1 MKTVITKFIYMIL
14 MPACLLSLDG
24 LLWYSGKWE
33 VVMSSWLLFS
43 LILFFHFAGA
53 WTFMVV
59 KDFEGQ
65 LLPNIKRVN
74 KSKESLEAFYYK
86 EKEDIVKEL
95 MDDNENNED
104 MGCIQQ

>member
-65 LLPNIKRVN
+65 LLPNIKR
-74 KSKESLEAFYYK
+74 
-86 EKEDIVKEL
+86 EKVPGVGLFFGYEDGLLVILPFVGFRLKYPKKKA
-95 MDDNENNED
+95 
-104 MGCIQQ
+104 